1 MALVPSLATVRYA
14 LLALPPLMVAA
25 YAYNG
30 GNRGNSDTRAARSIK
45 KFTGGGPAT
54 GAGPAGQKDDS
65 AL

>member
-25 YAYNG
+25 YAYNSG
-30 GNRGNSDTRAARSIK
+30 TRGNSDTPGARSIK

-54 GAGPAGQKDDS
+54 AGPAGQKDDS